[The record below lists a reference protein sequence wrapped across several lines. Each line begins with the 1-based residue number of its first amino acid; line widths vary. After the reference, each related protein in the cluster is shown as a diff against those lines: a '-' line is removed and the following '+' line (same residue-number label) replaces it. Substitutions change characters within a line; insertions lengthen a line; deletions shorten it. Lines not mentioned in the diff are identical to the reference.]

1 MTQRSLSLVEYFW
14 FYEQFKIH
22 CHFQNL
28 SLFLS
33 WETEI
38 YASIDFHKQIPGQDW
53 ACLFLYCPQTKACN
67 PGKCLGDCF
76 YCYYSFSLVCGLQV
90 DAWSWQKNLDDCF
103 AFCRCCCVNEVIGS
117 VSQVKWQT
125 ILNVCVGVHVIVLP
139 KELLHHPNSFATNT
153 HQPCSPHTKE
163 K

>member
-1 MTQRSLSLVEYFW
+1 MVKPNDHFGSTYTGWPKKNGKAYFRCFIRIICYFFLVIWIKHLFLNEMTQRSLNLDEYFW
-14 FYEQFKIH
+14 FYDQFKIH

-90 DAWSWQKNLDDCF
+90 VDAWSGQKNSDCV
-103 AFCRCCCVNEVIGS
+103 AA
-117 VSQVKWQT
+117 
-125 ILNVCVGVHVIVLP
+125 VLM
-139 KELLHHPNSFATNT
+139 K
-153 HQPCSPHTKE
+153 
-163 K
+163 